1 MLKQPLH
8 TSVAINIEDFED
20 YNLEEKLKVGISVK
34 DFKAIIMHA
43 VSLKTTISAQYS
55 GSGRPMQLA
64 YSESGMQCKFIL
76 MTSGNARGA
85 SVKLGPMI
93 SRASASQPRTT
104 GNSHV
109 LPLHQRGQ
117 QANPGRTS
125 STPSAPRDNGR
136 DPADQRAQ
144 RPSPPAP
151 RASINEESLFVMDE
165 DEEEQVWGERNFDED
180 EGELKW
186 VSASGHYTSRTFA
199 DLA

>member
-1 MLKQPLH
+1 
-8 TSVAINIEDFED
+8 
-20 YNLEEKLKVGISVK
+20 
-34 DFKAIIMHA
+34 MHA
-43 VSLKTTISAQYS
+43 VALKTTISAQYS

-85 SVKLGPMI
+85 LVKPAPMN
-93 SRASASQPRTT
+93 SRTSASQSRTT
-104 GNSHV
+104 GNSRV

-117 QANPGRTS
+117 QTNPERTK
-125 STPSAPRDNGR
+125 STPSAPQDNGR
-136 DPADQRAQ
+136 DSASQRAQ

-165 DEEEQVWGERNFDED
+165 DEEEQVWGERNFEED

-186 VSASGHYTSRTFA
+186 VFTRSNMQVEHLLTSLRT
-199 DLA
+199 LLM